1 MEIEKSRSPYCALC
15 EMVVKNLEDTLE
27 DKTNEAEIEKALSVV
42 CQGLSTPVSKQCE
55 KLVVKYTEKIIE
67 MFVNDYTPEMVCSE
81 LSLCVNNDINTNSID
96 EIVIRDSSVQKETI
110 GCEMCEF
117 AMSIIDKHL
126 TDEATIDQ
134 VERIVQFMCSYLPGT
149 IADKCEEF
157 VDQYGQKIID
167 AVVNDEL
174 QPGQVCGQIIPECA
188 DKRTIAG
195 NVNSKKCVWGPS
207 YWCAT
212 PFHAMSCG
220 TTEMCKKTVWKTL
233 SVRVIN

>member
-1 MEIEKSRSPYCALC
+1 MG
-15 EMVVKNLEDTLE
+15 
-27 DKTNEAEIEKALSVV
+27 KTNEAEIEKALSVV

-126 TDEATIDQ
+126 TDEATIDK

-157 VDQYGQKIID
+157 VDQ
-167 AVVNDEL
+167 
-174 QPGQVCGQIIPECA
+174 CGQEDNC
-188 DKRTIAG
+188 RQ
-195 NVNSKKCVWGPS
+195 CQQQ
-207 YWCAT
+207 
-212 PFHAMSCG
+212 
-220 TTEMCKKTVWKTL
+220 EMCLGTELLVRHPIPCHVVWNYRNVQENCL
-233 SVRVIN
+233 ENSLC